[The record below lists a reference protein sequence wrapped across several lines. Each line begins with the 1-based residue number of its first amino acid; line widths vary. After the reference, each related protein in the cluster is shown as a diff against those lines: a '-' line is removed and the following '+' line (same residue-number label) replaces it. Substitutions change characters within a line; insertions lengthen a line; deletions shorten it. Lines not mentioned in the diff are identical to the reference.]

1 MRIASLVTVSLGACA
16 LSLGMGVAGCEIH
29 DNTINIPD
37 ATLNV
42 STDADK
48 ENVMPMQTIPVMVQV
63 NNVYL
68 IEPGMTPPVE
78 HTLDAGHIKIYLDDE
93 STPPLLV
100 TAQTNVSVTIP
111 ANTAPGRH
119 KLICRVHKHDGTK
132 TDTKFDLDINVKV
145 SASTNADGGTSVEV
159 SIGVEAGVVTTGSAG
174 SGGA

>member
-16 LSLGMGVAGCEIH
+16 LWLGVGLAGCEVH

-42 STDADK
+42 STGADQ
-48 ENVMPMQTIPVMVQV
+48 ENIQPMQAVPVMVQV
-63 NNVYL
+63 HNVYL
-68 IEPGMTPPVE
+68 IEPSATPPPE
-78 HTLDAGHIKIYLDDE
+78 HILDAGHIKIYLDDE
-93 STPPLLV
+93 STPPLVV

-119 KLICRVHKHDGTK
+119 KLICRVHKHDGTP
-132 TDTKFDLDINVKV
+132 TDTKVDLDINVKV

-159 SIGVEAGVVTTGSAG
+159 SIGVEAGVVTTGAAG
-174 SGGA
+174 AGGA